1 MFYIYR
7 GVAKLSA
14 FEVSIKFRRVLGNL
28 WERKIKAN
36 FFLTFID
43 GKKLSS

>member
-14 FEVSIKFRRVLGNL
+14 FELSIKFRRVLGNL

-36 FFLTFID
+36 FFFNIYRW
-43 GKKLSS
+43 KKTE